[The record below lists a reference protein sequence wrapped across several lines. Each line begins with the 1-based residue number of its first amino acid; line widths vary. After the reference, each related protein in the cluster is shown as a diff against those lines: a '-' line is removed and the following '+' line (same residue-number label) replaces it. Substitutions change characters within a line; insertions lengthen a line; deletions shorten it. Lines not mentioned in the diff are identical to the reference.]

1 MKTTTKTN
9 ATKNRRIPSAKRLA
23 KAVRVMREYRAMLAQ
38 ATPDD
43 WRAFKTDFSAAMK
56 ATR

>member
-1 MKTTTKTN
+1 MKTTKTN

-23 KAVRVMREYRAMLAQ
+23 QAVRVMREYKRLMAT
-38 ATPDD
+38 ATPAD
-43 WRAFKTDFSAAMK
+43 WKAFKTDFAAAMK

>member
-1 MKTTTKTN
+1 MKTTKTN

-23 KAVRVMREYRAMLAQ
+23 KAVQVMREYKRLMAT
-38 ATPDD
+38 ATPAD
-43 WRAFKTDFSAAMK
+43 WKAFKTDFAAAMK